1 MNQGF
6 VGKHPLQNIENEMD
20 RTDKLEGRVFT
31 TQEDSS
37 EGFIK
42 WWALLVQLFI
52 HGFYIAREEKKE
64 LMYKA
69 KVVGVHS

>member
-6 VGKHPLQNIENEMD
+6 VGKHPLQNIESEMD

-42 WWALLVQLFI
+42 W
-52 HGFYIAREEKKE
+52 
-64 LMYKA
+64 
-69 KVVGVHS
+69 